1 MKTAIKK
8 LVSTTQKSFDLDF
21 LIRLSGQH
29 LILPF
34 YHAVS
39 DEDLI
44 HLKHLYPVIST
55 SRFEK
60 DLDFLQQNYNAVS
73 HNYLIDNKFSTTL
86 RSKRAFFLS
95 FDDGLRQFYD
105 VVAPILLRK
114 GIPAT
119 FFVNTGFIDNKD
131 MFYRLKISILIEKV
145 LKTEL
150 SPGQFSYIVEYF
162 RKYNLEYKQASDF
175 LLITYNSKELADLI
189 APVLDID
196 FKDYLAKHQPYLSTE
211 QIKKLV
217 DQGFSLGAHSV
228 SHPYF
233 PALSLS
239 EQIDETLSSIR
250 FLTDNF
256 NLKERLFSF
265 PYTDFEV
272 SKSFFDAIKNDVDI
286 TFGTAN
292 LKLDSVKS
300 NLQRIPM
307 EINDSIS
314 AESIIKNEYLF
325 FILKMFISKHI
336 IIRK

>member
-1 MKTAIKK
+1 MKPAIKK
-8 LVSTTQKSFDLDF
+8 LLSTTQKSFDLDF
-21 LIRLSGQH
+21 LIRVSGQH

-60 DLDFLQQNYNAVS
+60 DLDFLQQNYSAVS
-73 HNYLIDNKFSTTL
+73 HNYLIDNKYSASL

-95 FDDGLRQFYD
+95 FDDGLRQFHD
-105 VVAPILLRK
+105 VIAPILLQK

-131 MFYRLKISILIEKV
+131 MFYRLKISILIERV

-150 SPGQFSYIVEYF
+150 SPGQLSYIVEHF
-162 RKYNLEYKQASDF
+162 RKYNLTYKHATDF
-175 LLITYNSKELADLI
+175 LLITDRSKELADLI
-189 APVLDID
+189 APVLNID
-196 FKDYLAKHQPYLSTE
+196 FKDYLAKNQPYLSAE
-211 QIKKLV
+211 QIKTLIS
-217 DQGFSLGAHSV
+217 QGFTLGAHSV

-233 PALSLS
+233 PTLSPT
-239 EQIDETLSSIR
+239 EQIDETLNSIR
-250 FLTDNF
+250 FLIDNF
-256 NLKERLFSF
+256 NAKERLFSF
-265 PYTDFEV
+265 PYTDFQV
-272 SKSFFDAIKNDVDI
+272 SKSFFDAIKNEVDI

-292 LKLDSVKS
+292 LKLDTVSS
-300 NLQRIPM
+300 NFQRIPM
-307 EINDSIS
+307 EINGNDS

-325 FILKMFISKHI
+325 FILKMFISKHKI
-336 IIRK
+336 VRK

>member
-55 SRFEK
+55 SRFGK

-150 SPGQFSYIVEYF
+150 TPGQ
-162 RKYNLEYKQASDF
+162 
-175 LLITYNSKELADLI
+175 
-189 APVLDID
+189 
-196 FKDYLAKHQPYLSTE
+196 
-211 QIKKLV
+211 
-217 DQGFSLGAHSV
+217 
-228 SHPYF
+228 
-233 PALSLS
+233 
-239 EQIDETLSSIR
+239 
-250 FLTDNF
+250 
-256 NLKERLFSF
+256 
-265 PYTDFEV
+265 
-272 SKSFFDAIKNDVDI
+272 
-286 TFGTAN
+286 
-292 LKLDSVKS
+292 
-300 NLQRIPM
+300 
-307 EINDSIS
+307 IS
-314 AESIIKNEYLF
+314 
-325 FILKMFISKHI
+325 
-336 IIRK
+336 

>member
-1 MKTAIKK
+1 M
-8 LVSTTQKSFDLDF
+8 
-21 LIRLSGQH
+21 
-29 LILPF
+29 
-34 YHAVS
+34 
-39 DEDLI
+39 
-44 HLKHLYPVIST
+44 
-55 SRFEK
+55 
-60 DLDFLQQNYNAVS
+60 
-73 HNYLIDNKFSTTL
+73 
-86 RSKRAFFLS
+86 
-95 FDDGLRQFYD
+95 
-105 VVAPILLRK
+105 
-114 GIPAT
+114 
-119 FFVNTGFIDNKD
+119 
-131 MFYRLKISILIEKV
+131 
-145 LKTEL
+145 
-150 SPGQFSYIVEYF
+150 SYIVEHF

-196 FKDYLAKHQPYLSTE
+196 FKEYLAKHQPYLSTE

-272 SKSFFDAIKNDVDI
+272 SKSFFDAIRNDVDI

-307 EINDSIS
+307 EIKGS
-314 AESIIKNEYLF
+314 ASAASIIKNEYLF
-325 FILKMFISKHI
+325 FILKMFISKHV